1 MTDLAIET
9 RALRRTFKE
18 VTAVES
24 LDLAIPSDQVFGLL
38 GPNGAGKTTTIKM
51 LITLLPPTAGQAWVA
66 GHEISVDPSAVR
78 RHIGYVPQLVSA
90 DGALTAWENLRLSAR
105 LYHLPAGEREDR
117 IAEALAFMGLTE
129 ARDRMVRT
137 YSGGMI
143 RRLELAQ
150 AMLHRPP
157 VLFLDEPTVGL
168 DPTARASVWDHVSK
182 LREREGTTILLT
194 THYMDEAD
202 LLCDRVAVMHHGVVA
217 AIGTPTELKAS
228 VSPHATLDDVFTH
241 YTGSDIDAGGSYRE
255 VNRTRRTADRL
266 G

>member
-24 LDLAIPSDQVFGLL
+24 LDLSIPSDQVFGLL

-66 GHEISVDPSAVR
+66 GHEISADPSAVR
-78 RHIGYVPQLVSA
+78 RNIGYVPQLVSA

-129 ARDRMVRT
+129 ARDAGSDVLRGHDR
-137 YSGGMI
+137 SLSWPGA
-143 RRLELAQ
+143 LD
-150 AMLHRPP
+150 RPP
-157 VLFLDEPTVGL
+157 C
-168 DPTARASVWDHVSK
+168 SS
-182 LREREGTTILLT
+182 LT
-194 THYMDEAD
+194 
-202 LLCDRVAVMHHGVVA
+202 
-217 AIGTPTELKAS
+217 
-228 VSPHATLDDVFTH
+228 SPRWA
-241 YTGSDIDAGGSYRE
+241 
-255 VNRTRRTADRL
+255 
-266 G
+266 

>member
-9 RALRRTFKE
+9 HALRRTFKE

-24 LDLAIPSDQVFGLL
+24 LDLAIPSDQAFGLL

-51 LITLLPPTAGQAWVA
+51 LITLLPPTAGRAWVA
-66 GHEISVDPSAVR
+66 GHEITGDPSGVR
-78 RHIGYVPQLVSA
+78 RNIGYVPQLVSS
-90 DGALTAWENLRLSAR
+90 DGALTGLENLRLSAR
-105 LYHLPAGEREDR
+105 LYHLPRSERDER
-117 IAEALAFMGLTE
+117 IAESLAFMGLTD

-168 DPTARASVWDHVSK
+168 DPTARASVWEHVGK
-182 LREREGTTILLT
+182 LRDRDGTTIMLT
-194 THYMDEAD
+194 THYMEEAD
-202 LLCDRVAVMHHGVVA
+202 VLCDQIAVMHRGVVA
-217 AIGTPTELKAS
+217 ASGTPTELKAS
-228 VSPHATLDDVFTH
+228 VGPHATLDDVFTH

-255 VNRTRRTADRL
+255 VNRTRRTAGRL